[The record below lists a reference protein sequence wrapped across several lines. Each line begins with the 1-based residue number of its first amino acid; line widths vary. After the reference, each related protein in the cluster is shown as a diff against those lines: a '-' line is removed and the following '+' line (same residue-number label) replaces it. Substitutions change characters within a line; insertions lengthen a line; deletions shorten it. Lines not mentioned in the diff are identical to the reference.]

1 MSLNFGKQVGQCVH
15 CVQNNKMNKSQQIKA
30 QFPDFVRE
38 TPLEFNKKLSERFGA
53 NIYLKREDLQSVRS
67 YKIRGAFA
75 RMSQLSTEEK
85 NKGVICASAGNH
97 AQGVALCCKEMQVKG
112 TIVMP
117 ETTPKQK
124 INMVKSFGEEWVSI
138 LLVGDTF
145 DAAKYVAEKKS
156 RTEGLCFIPPFD
168 DEWVIAG
175 QGTVG
180 IEIINQLGATPD
192 FVLVPVGGGGL
203 VAGISSVFSEISL
216 ETKIIGVE
224 PTGAPSMTEALK
236 NGAPVELHH
245 IDKFVDGASVKR
257 VGDLNFEICQNK
269 LLRMLLVDEGKICGT
284 ILQLYN
290 EFGIVV
296 EPAGALTVAALE
308 QLNPDEIKDK
318 TIVLIVSGGNND
330 ITRTEEIRE
339 RWMLYEGLKHYFLIR
354 FPQRPGALKEF
365 VSDVM
370 GPTDD
375 IVYFQFSSKTGRESG
390 PAVVGIETAQSQDRI
405 SIENKLKQKG
415 FDFEFLQPNS
425 LLFQQLIG

>member
-1 MSLNFGKQVGQCVH
+1 MSLNFGKRVGQYVD
-15 CVQNNKMNKSQQIKA
+15 CVQNNKMNRSQQIKT

-53 NIYLKREDLQSVRS
+53 KIFLKREDLQSVRS

-75 RMSQLSTEEK
+75 RMSQLTEQEK
-85 NKGVICASAGNH
+85 NNGVICASAGNH

-124 INMVKSFGEEWVSI
+124 INMVKSFGEDWVTI

-145 DAAKYVAEKKS
+145 DAAKHFAEKKS
-156 RTEGLCFIPPFD
+156 ITEGLCFIPPFD

-180 IEIINQLGATPD
+180 IEIISQLSATPD
-192 FVLVPVGGGGL
+192 FILVPVGGGGL
-203 VAGISSVFSEISL
+203 VAGISSVFADISP
-216 ETKIIGVE
+216 ETKIVGVE

-236 NGAPVELHH
+236 NGAPIELNH

-257 VGDLNFEICQNK
+257 VGNLNFEICKNK
-269 LLRMLLVDEGKICGT
+269 LSKMLLVDEGKICGT

-296 EPAGALTVAALE
+296 EPAGALTVSALE
-308 QLNPDEIKDK
+308 QLNPEEIKDK

-390 PAVVGIETAQSQDRI
+390 PAVVGIEIAQSQDRI
-405 SIENKLKQKG
+405 SIENKLRDKG
-415 FDFEFLQPNS
+415 FDFEYLQPNS

>member
-1 MSLNFGKQVGQCVH
+1 MSLNFGKRVGQCVDY
-15 CVQNNKMNKSQQIKA
+15 VQNNNMNKSQYIKA

-75 RMSQLSTEEK
+75 RMSQLTEQEK

-145 DAAKYVAEKKS
+145 DAAKHVAEKKS
-156 RTEGLCFIPPFD
+156 LDEGLCFIPPFD

-180 IEIINQLGATPD
+180 IEIISQLSATPD

-203 VAGISSVFSEISL
+203 VAGISSVFADISP
-216 ETKIIGVE
+216 ETKIVGVE

-236 NGAPVELHH
+236 NGAPIELNH

-257 VGDLNFEICQNK
+257 VGNLNFEICKNK
-269 LLRMLLVDEGKICGT
+269 LSKMLLVDEGKICGT

-296 EPAGALTVAALE
+296 EPAGALTVSALE
-308 QLNPDEIKDK
+308 QLNPEEIKDK

-390 PAVVGIETAQSQDRI
+390 PAVVGIEIAQSQDRI
-405 SIENKLKQKG
+405 SIENKLRDKG
-415 FDFEFLQPNS
+415 FDFEYLQPNS

>member
-1 MSLNFGKQVGQCVH
+1 
-15 CVQNNKMNKSQQIKA
+15 MNRSQLIKS
-30 QFPDFVRE
+30 QFPDYVRE
-38 TPLEFNKKLSERFGA
+38 TPLEFNIKLSERFGA
-53 NIYLKREDLQSVRS
+53 KIYLKREDLQTVRS

-75 RMSQLSTEEK
+75 RMSQLTADEK
-85 NKGVICASAGNH
+85 GRGVICASAGNH
-97 AQGVALCCKEMQVKG
+97 AQGVAYCCKEMRVKG

-124 INMVKSFGEEWVSI
+124 ISMVKNFGEEWVTI

-145 DAAKYVAEKKS
+145 DAANKVARQKAIAE
-156 RTEGLCFIPPFD
+156 EFCFIPPFD

-180 IEIINQLGATPD
+180 IELFNQLGFSPD
-192 FVLVPVGGGGL
+192 MVLVPVGGGGL
-203 VAGISSVFSEISL
+203 SAGICSVLSEISPV
-216 ETKIIGVE
+216 TKVIGVE

-236 NGAPVELHH
+236 NGAPIELSD

-257 VGDLNFEICQNK
+257 VGDFNFEICKSK
-269 LLRMLLVDEGKICGT
+269 LDRMMLVDEGKICGT

-308 QLNPDEIKDK
+308 QLNPEEIKGK
-318 TIVLIVSGGNND
+318 TLVVVVSGGNND

-339 RWMLYEGLKHYFLIR
+339 RWMFYEGLKHYFLIR

-365 VSDVM
+365 VSDVV

-390 PAVVGIETAQSQDRI
+390 PAVVGIETSHRNDRL
-405 SIENKLKQKG
+405 SIEHKLEEKG
-415 FDFEFLQPNS
+415 FDFEYLQPNS

>member
-1 MSLNFGKQVGQCVH
+1 M
-15 CVQNNKMNKSQQIKA
+15 
-30 QFPDFVRE
+30 R
-38 TPLEFNKKLSERFGA
+38 
-53 NIYLKREDLQSVRS
+53 
-67 YKIRGAFA
+67 
-75 RMSQLSTEEK
+75 
-85 NKGVICASAGNH
+85 
-97 AQGVALCCKEMQVKG
+97 VKG

-124 INMVKSFGEEWVSI
+124 INMVKSFGEEWVTV

-145 DAAKYVAEKKS
+145 DAANHIALQKASSEQ
-156 RTEGLCFIPPFD
+156 LCFIPPFD

-180 IEIINQLGATPD
+180 IEIINQLGYSPD
-192 FVLVPVGGGGL
+192 LVLVPVGGGGL
-203 VAGISSVFSEISL
+203 AAGICSVLSEISP
-216 ETKIIGVE
+216 ETKVVGVE
-224 PTGAPSMTEALK
+224 PTGAPSMTEALR
-236 NGAPVELHH
+236 NGAPIELRK
-245 IDKFVDGASVKR
+245 IDKFVDGAAVKC

-269 LLRMLLVDEGKICGT
+269 LSKMLLVDEGKICGT

-296 EPAGALTVAALE
+296 EPAGALTIAALE
-308 QLNPDEIKDK
+308 QINPKEIKDK
-318 TIVLIVSGGNND
+318 TLVLIVSGGNND

-365 VSDVM
+365 VSDVV

-390 PAVVGIETAQSQDRI
+390 PAVVGIETINSNDRH
-405 SIENKLKQKG
+405 SIEHKLQEKG
-415 FDFEFLQPNS
+415 FNFEYLEPNS
-425 LLFQQLIG
+425 LLYQQLIG

>member
-1 MSLNFGKQVGQCVH
+1 MSLNFGKRAGQCVDY
-15 CVQNNKMNKSQQIKA
+15 VQNNNMNKSQQIKS

-53 NIYLKREDLQSVRS
+53 KIYLKREDLQSVRS

-75 RMSQLSTEEK
+75 RMSQLTEQEK

-97 AQGVALCCKEMQVKG
+97 AQGVALCCKEMHVKG

-145 DAAKYVAEKKS
+145 DAAKHVAEKKS
-156 RTEGLCFIPPFD
+156 ITEGLCFIPPFD

-180 IEIINQLGATPD
+180 IEIINQLGSKPD
-192 FVLVPVGGGGL
+192 SVLVPVGGGGL

-224 PTGAPSMTEALK
+224 PTGAPSMSEALK
-236 NGAPVELHH
+236 NGAPVELNH
-245 IDKFVDGASVKR
+245 IDKFVDGAAVKR
-257 VGDLNFEICQNK
+257 VGDLNFEICQDK
-269 LLRMLLVDEGKICGT
+269 LSQMLLVDEGKICGT

-308 QLNPDEIKDK
+308 QLNLEEIKDK

-365 VSDVM
+365 VSDVV
-370 GPTDD
+370 GLTDD

-390 PAVVGIETAQSQDRI
+390 PAVVGIETAQSEDRI
-405 SIENKLKQKG
+405 SIENKLRDKG
-415 FDFEFLQPNS
+415 FDFEYLQPNS